1 MIDAANASCCHERNS
16 NSSLSDG
23 ILISEMVTDLTHRI
37 LMIGII
43 LRDSGDF
50 QSLKS

>member
-1 MIDAANASCCHERNS
+1 MIDAANASCCHENS

-43 LRDSGDF
+43 LKG
-50 QSLKS
+50 